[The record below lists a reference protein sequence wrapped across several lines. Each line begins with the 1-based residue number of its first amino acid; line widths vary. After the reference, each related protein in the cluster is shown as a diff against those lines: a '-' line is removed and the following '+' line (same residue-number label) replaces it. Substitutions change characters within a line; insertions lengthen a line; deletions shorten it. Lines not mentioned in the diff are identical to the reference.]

1 MKREVKAPNGAT
13 IKAPEPPR
21 SEIRQFGNAIEYMV
35 DQMAQRWRTQI
46 FKELNQDTIK
56 KFSDAKQTGNFSK
69 VFLTMAGRVRRK
81 LLKQFDGER
90 LDKMVDK
97 YTGKVDKRN
106 KAEFYRRA
114 SKSVGIS
121 REELEATEGL
131 TFQINA
137 YKAETQQWV
146 KKMRDD
152 TLQQWTSNTL
162 RQMAEGKGLPEIL
175 KQFDGMV
182 EQRRGHAK
190 MVARTQIA
198 TFNSLTSKARAQNL
212 GITKAIWKTAA
223 DERVRSSHASR
234 DGKEFELSEGLYD
247 SSDGKTLLPGTDY
260 QCFPGSVKINHS
272 SLCQKLYR
280 RWYTGKLTEIVR
292 DDGVVLSATPNH
304 PIFTV
309 DGFKP
314 ASLLN
319 VGEHLLC
326 TLDKGVNGVEFDSDD
341 MIPTFEQ
348 FFSAVNLLGVEHG
361 VAPASS
367 GKFHGDVSDSD
378 IDVIALDGLLMDQAD
393 TFVAQEFNKLNLAVP
408 DKMIVLES
416 FTCFGKGNLG
426 THGFGSPPDRVV
438 SLLNLVRSRLLIH
451 FGPLELFRFALG
463 SWANSGIE
471 KPLSNGP
478 PVNAEMFGDSV
489 FAMSALVHGLD
500 FFDRQISFAK
510 TGAGPNNLHA
520 NLFQLPRKGGLVD
533 SDFGSGELD
542 GKSNLYKTC
551 RVVDKRTVDFSGH
564 IYNLQ
569 SVSGDYIINT
579 TAVSNCRCDYIMK
592 IPEMDE

>member
-1 MKREVKAPNGAT
+1 MVAVKREVSAPKGAT

-46 FKELNQDTIK
+46 FKELNQDTVS
-56 KFSDAKQTGNFSK
+56 KFSDAQQTGNFAK
-69 VFLTMAGRVRRK
+69 VFLAMSARVRRK
-81 LLKQFDGER
+81 LLKQFD
-90 LDKMVDK
+90 DKRIEKLAKK

-114 SKSVGIS
+114 EEKIGIS

-131 TFQINA
+131 TSQINA
-137 YKAETQQWV
+137 YQLETMQWV

-260 QCFPGSVKINHS
+260 QC
-272 SLCQKLYR
+272 
-280 RWYTGKLTEIVR
+280 
-292 DDGVVLSATPNH
+292 
-304 PIFTV
+304 
-309 DGFKP
+309 
-314 ASLLN
+314 
-319 VGEHLLC
+319 
-326 TLDKGVNGVEFDSDD
+326 
-341 MIPTFEQ
+341 
-348 FFSAVNLLGVEHG
+348 
-361 VAPASS
+361 
-367 GKFHGDVSDSD
+367 
-378 IDVIALDGLLMDQAD
+378 
-393 TFVAQEFNKLNLAVP
+393 
-408 DKMIVLES
+408 
-416 FTCFGKGNLG
+416 
-426 THGFGSPPDRVV
+426 
-438 SLLNLVRSRLLIH
+438 
-451 FGPLELFRFALG
+451 
-463 SWANSGIE
+463 
-471 KPLSNGP
+471 
-478 PVNAEMFGDSV
+478 
-489 FAMSALVHGLD
+489 
-500 FFDRQISFAK
+500 
-510 TGAGPNNLHA
+510 
-520 NLFQLPRKGGLVD
+520 
-533 SDFGSGELD
+533 
-542 GKSNLYKTC
+542 
-551 RVVDKRTVDFSGH
+551 
-564 IYNLQ
+564 
-569 SVSGDYIINT
+569 
-579 TAVSNCRCDYIMK
+579 RCDYRLL